1 MKNVFSLVNCGHI
14 SVSML
19 VLTSQATSSEELTS
33 EEDRFSP
40 QFVLDLL
47 LGMIRN
53 IVRDQILNILGIT
66 TTQATPILDALNGV
80 PIIGALI
87 PDKPTTTTTTE
98 GPTSSTSP
106 GAPGWVNGWGRAGR
120 EFKVKYFQSGY
131 WSHWR
136 HHWSPWSYNRRG
148 PTRSTFYYN
157 HHHHHT
163 NYNNNNCQMWRTVW
177 WRTSGMLR

>member
-1 MKNVFSLVNCGHI
+1 MKNVFSSVNCGHI

-19 VLTSQATSSEELTS
+19 VLTSQATSSNQAEEQARALK

-98 GPTSSTSP
+98 GPTSSTTP
-106 GAPGWVNGWGRAGR
+106 GAPG
-120 EFKVKYFQSGY
+120 
-131 WSHWR
+131 
-136 HHWSPWSYNRRG
+136 
-148 PTRSTFYYN
+148 
-157 HHHHHT
+157 
-163 NYNNNNCQMWRTVW
+163 
-177 WRTSGMLR
+177 